1 MHDIALAF
9 LIFLPLVI
17 TFFLKSNAGLGFLTL
32 CLGFVLTTSVIGDL
46 KHLLSEKNLTVTN
59 ETLAIALVLV
69 PFLLTL
75 ALTRKSAGKDFILG
89 LQLVVALFAGG
100 LLALTIGP
108 LLSSAGQF
116 DITSSAMWPNLVKSQ
131 AVIIGVGSFLS
142 LFLVWFFSGSR
153 KHSRKH

>member
-1 MHDIALAF
+1 MPDIALAF

-59 ETLAIALVLV
+59 ETLAIALVLI

-75 ALTRKSAGKDFILG
+75 VLTRKSAGKDFTLG
-89 LQLVVALFAGG
+89 FQLVASLFAGG

-108 LLSSAGQF
+108 LLNSAGQL
-116 DITSSAMWPNLVKSQ
+116 DITSSAMWPNLVKAQ
-131 AVIIGVGSFLS
+131 AVIIGIGSFLS
-142 LFLVWFFSGSR
+142 LLLVWFSSGIK
-153 KHSRKH
+153 KHSKKH